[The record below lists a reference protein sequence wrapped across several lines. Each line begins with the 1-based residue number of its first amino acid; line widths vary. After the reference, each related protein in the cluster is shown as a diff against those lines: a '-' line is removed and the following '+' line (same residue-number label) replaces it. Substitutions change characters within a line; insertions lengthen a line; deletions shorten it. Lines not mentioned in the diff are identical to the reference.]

1 MDFSRRQ
8 KRINALIKESLSR
21 VLVREIQ
28 DSSSGIITLTRVETS
43 PDLKTASIYL
53 SIFGQAD
60 REALL
65 ALLEKRKGYLRKCI
79 ASEVK
84 LKYNPDLIF
93 YLDPTPEYETR
104 IDRLIEQ
111 LKKDE
116 K

>member
-1 MDFSRRQ
+1 M
-8 KRINALIKESLSR
+8 IKESLSR

>member
-8 KRINALIKESLSR
+8 KRVNALIKESLSR

-28 DSSSGIITLTRVETS
+28 DSSSGIITLTRVETG
-43 PDLKTASIYL
+43 PDLKTAFVYL
-53 SIFGQAD
+53 SVFGQVD
-60 REALL
+60 KEALL
-65 ALLEKRKGYLRKCI
+65 ALLEKRKGYLRKYI

-84 LKYNPDLIF
+84 LKYNPALIF
-93 YLDPTPEYETR
+93 SLDPSPEYETR

>member
-8 KRINALIKESLSR
+8 KRVNAMIKESLSR

-28 DSSSGIITLTRVETS
+28 DSSSGIITLTRVETG
-43 PDLKTASIYL
+43 PDLKTASVYL
-53 SIFGQAD
+53 SVFGQVD
-60 REALL
+60 KEALL
-65 ALLEKRKGYLRKCI
+65 ALLEKRKGYLRKYI

-93 YLDPTPEYETR
+93 YLDPTPEYEAR

>member
-1 MDFSRRQ
+1 M
-8 KRINALIKESLSR
+8 IKESLSR

-43 PDLKTASIYL
+43 PDLKTAHIYL
-53 SIFGQAD
+53 SIFGEVD
-60 REALL
+60 RDALL
-65 ALLEKRKGYLRKCI
+65 AMLEKRKGHLRKYV

-93 YLDPTPEYETR
+93 CLDPTPEYESR

-111 LKKDE
+111 LRKDE